1 MLYIYYYKPRKNVLL
16 NFNKI
21 IETTQLR
28 LHILLRDWCYT
39 TNHKKLGFLY
49 FLFAGISALLGTTLA
64 SIIRVELS
72 QPGSLLFVNNGGS
85 YHIVVAIHAILM
97 VFFVVTPIVFGGFG
111 NYFLPTQVGAR
122 DVAYP
127 RLNNFSV

>member
-1 MLYIYYYKPRKNVLL
+1 MESIIHGESQDPESTSRVRRRA
-16 NFNKI
+16 KI
-21 IETTQLR
+21 FSRE
-28 LHILLRDWCYT
+28 WCYT

-49 FLFAGISALLGTTLA
+49 FLFAGTSALFGTTLA
-64 SIIRVELS
+64 TTIRVELS
-72 QPGSLLFVNNGGS
+72 APGSQLFNGAAGS
-85 YHIVVAIHAILM
+85 FHIVVAIHAILM
-97 VFFVVTPIVFGGFG
+97 VFFVVTPVVFGGFG